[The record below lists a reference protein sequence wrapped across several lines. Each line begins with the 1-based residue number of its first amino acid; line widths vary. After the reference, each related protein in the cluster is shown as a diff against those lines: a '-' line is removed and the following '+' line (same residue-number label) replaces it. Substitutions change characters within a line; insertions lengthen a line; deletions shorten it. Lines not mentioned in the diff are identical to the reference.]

1 MRLVRHFDDAMN
13 KPSNFKS
20 GSGFSL
26 VELLVV
32 IAVIA
37 IIAAIAIPNIANITQ
52 SADAATK
59 LRNAQTLASTYNNY
73 AEAFYAQSNAYPSTS
88 TVPAAIAAMEG
99 GQTVINTRLGTTNVF
114 RVPGITVTNTA
125 TNKLTFTNNQ
135 LVYDP
140 D

>member
-1 MRLVRHFDDAMN
+1 MKTPTHT
-13 KPSNFKS
+13 KS

-52 SADAATK
+52 SADQATK
-59 LRNAQTLASTYNNY
+59 VRNAQQLVSTYNNY
-73 AEAFYAQSNAYPSTS
+73 AEAYYAANNSYPDTSPTVAEALTAIGGNASAS
-88 TVPAAIAAMEG
+88 V
-99 GQTVINTRLGTTNVF
+99 VNTRLGTTNVF
-114 RVPGITVTNTA
+114 SLPGLTVSNVA
-125 TNKLTFTNNQ
+125 TNKISAAGAQLT
-135 LVYDP
+135 YDP